1 MILALLVGQGYVWP
15 YCLKHPLRDTD
26 EKDCTMHAGNGDA
39 LSREEI
45 RTILIET
52 HREDQILWS
61 KWFHRSSTPDEK
73 AGLYRY
79 REGFD
84 AAILNLAQRFQV
96 PLRSSEDVAPPNP
109 KEKKGTIISLEK
121 IVIHP
126 DAKGIYCLYCQEPL
140 FRKGKR
146 YWHCPVCD
154 VEFRVVEETE

>member
-1 MILALLVGQGYVWP
+1 MHTGDG
-15 YCLKHPLRDTD
+15 DT
-26 EKDCTMHAGNGDA
+26 
-39 LSREEI
+39 LSRKEI
-45 RTILIET
+45 RSILIET

-61 KWFHRSSTPDEK
+61 KWFHRSITADEK

-96 PLRSSEDVAPPNP
+96 TLRSPEDVSAPET

-126 DAKGIYCLYCQEPL
+126 DAKGIYCLYCREPL
-140 FRKGKR
+140 FRKGRKI
-146 YWHCPVCD
+146 WHCPVCD
-154 VEFRVVEETE
+154 IEFRATQETE